1 MEKPDRQKPSSDI
14 SDIEEQAAAL
24 RRLASELS
32 LAEVRE
38 RRRIAEDLHD
48 HLAQYLA
55 LIRMKL
61 SSFQG
66 NTMFCGYEQDLVEI
80 QELLDKA
87 IRYTRHLTMA
97 ISPPILYQLGLV
109 PALEWLAE
117 EYSRS
122 HKLNIHV
129 NVGQRMIDIDEDL
142 RGIIYRSIR
151 ELLLNVVK
159 HAAAGTVDVTISTD
173 GGYLDISIR
182 DDGKGF
188 DPEAVSSNSD
198 AGFGLFSISER
209 LKYLGGELQVRSQ
222 PGTGSTVLFRC
233 PVRRVSAP

>member
-1 MEKPDRQKPSSDI
+1 MAS
-14 SDIEEQAAAL
+14 QAAAL
-24 RRLASELS
+24 RKLASELS
-32 LAEVRE
+32 LTEVRE

-61 SSFQG
+61 SNFQG

-80 QELLDKA
+80 QGLLDKA
-87 IRYTRHLTMA
+87 ISYTRHLTMA
-97 ISPPILYQLGLV
+97 ISPPILYQLGLI

-129 NVGQRMIDIDEDL
+129 NAGRRLIDIEEDL
-142 RGIIYRSIR
+142 RGMIYRSVR
-151 ELLLNVVK
+151 ELMLNAVK
-159 HAAAGTVDVTISTD
+159 HANAGSVDVTVAAD
-173 GGYLDISIR
+173 AENLDISIT

-209 LKYLGGELQVRSQ
+209 LKYLGGELTVRSQ
-222 PGTGSTVLFRC
+222 PGAGTTVLFRC
-233 PVRRVSAP
+233 PVRRVNAP